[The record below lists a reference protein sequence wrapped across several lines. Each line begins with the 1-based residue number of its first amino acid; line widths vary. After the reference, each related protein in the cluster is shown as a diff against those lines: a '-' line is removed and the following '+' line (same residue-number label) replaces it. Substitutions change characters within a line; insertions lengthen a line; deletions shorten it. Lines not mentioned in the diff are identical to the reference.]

1 MSISG
6 LGTVTDVVSEAS
18 ASKPNALDKEAFLK
32 LLVAQLKNQDPLNPA
47 DSTEFVAQLAQFS
60 SLEQLTNVNENLEYL
75 QLYQASINNAQ
86 AVGFIG
92 KNIEANGNATQI
104 KDGVAD
110 EIHFKLEQDAKS
122 VFINIYD
129 SAGGLVKTIKNGGL
143 NAGDQVVKWNGTGDQ
158 GNILP
163 DGSYT
168 FNVLATDADDNPVN
182 VTTYTTCR
190 VTGVTFKGDTTYLIA
205 GGREIAVGDVTR
217 ITEAEIEEEV
227 ENEQSE
233 EEESE
238 GQQGEGG

>member
-18 ASKPNALDKEAFLK
+18 ASKPNALDKDAFLK

-60 SLEQLTNVNENLEYL
+60 SLEQLTNINKNLEYL

-92 KNIEANGNATQI
+92 KNIEAIGNTIQI

-129 SAGGLVKTIKNGGL
+129 SARSLVKTIKSGGL

-163 DGSYT
+163 DGAYT
-168 FNVLATDADDNPVN
+168 FNVLAADADDNPVN

-190 VTGVTFKGDTTYLIA
+190 ITGVTFKGDTTYLIA
-205 GGREIAVGDVTR
+205 GDREIAVGDVTR
-217 ITEAEIEEEV
+217 ITEAKIEEEV
-227 ENEQSE
+227 ENEQFE
-233 EEESE
+233 EEGRED
-238 GQQGEGG
+238 QQGEDR